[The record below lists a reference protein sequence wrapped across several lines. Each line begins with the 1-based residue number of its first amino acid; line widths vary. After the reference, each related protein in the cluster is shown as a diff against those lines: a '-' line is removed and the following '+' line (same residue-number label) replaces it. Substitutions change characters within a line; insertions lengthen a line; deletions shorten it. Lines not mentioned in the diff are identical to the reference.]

1 MPKLNMSQA
10 ARAAGKSRKTLYRHI
25 DAGKLSVEK
34 DATDNPVID
43 VSELQRVYGEL
54 KLDVTGDTVGQNR
67 DMPHVATE
75 GAQHEIKLLKLR
87 LEMVERER
95 DTERER
101 REQSDEERHRLLAII
116 ETQSKQ
122 LAAPKETTEDQPQPQ
137 PSFWGRLFGNRR

>member
-25 DAGKLSVEK
+25 DAGKLSMEK

-43 VSELQRVYGEL
+43 VSELQRVYGDL
-54 KLDVTGDTVGQNR
+54 NMNATNDTVGQDRN
-67 DMPHVATE
+67 MPHEATG
-75 GAQHEIKLLKLR
+75 GAQHEIELLKLR
-87 LEMVERER
+87 LKMTERER

-116 ETQSKQ
+116 ETQTKQ
-122 LAAPKETTEDQPQPQ
+122 LVAPKEPDEEQPQPQ
-137 PSFWGRLFGNRR
+137 PGFWGRIFGNRR